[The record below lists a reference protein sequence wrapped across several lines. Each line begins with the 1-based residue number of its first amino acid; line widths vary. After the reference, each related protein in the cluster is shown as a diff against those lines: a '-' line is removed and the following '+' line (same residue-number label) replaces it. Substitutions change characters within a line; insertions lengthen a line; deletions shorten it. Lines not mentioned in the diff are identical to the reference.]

1 MFLFLVFYGMK
12 LGRCRGCKGA
22 RTGKNLD
29 EEDDWQ
35 SHGRL
40 CARDASDS
48 IRPHNPARISE
59 SWVAGPQCV

>member
-1 MFLFLVFYGMK
+1 MDVGLRELV
-12 LGRCRGCKGA
+12 
-22 RTGKNLD
+22 KNLY

-40 CARDASDS
+40 CARDESDS